1 MQKEQ
6 QLNDSKLVI
15 NYIKG
20 NERSLEILIKRH
32 KNRIFGHIYS
42 KVLDRD
48 VANDIF
54 QDTFI
59 KVINTLKAGK
69 YNEEGKFLPWAL
81 RIAHNLA
88 IDHFRRRKRIP
99 SFQTNE
105 DFDIFSF
112 ISDSSLNAENQLIK
126 NQIHFDVQKVINE
139 LPEEQK
145 EVLKMRMYRDM
156 SYKEISESTG
166 TSINTSLGRMRYA
179 LMNLRKII
187 DTNNMIL
194 TN

>member
-6 QLNDSKLVI
+6 LDDSILVN

-32 KNRIFGHIYS
+32 KNRIFSHIYS
-42 KVLDRD
+42 KVLKRE

-69 YNEEGKFLPWAL
+69 YNEEGKFLPWVL
-81 RIAHNLA
+81 RIAHNLS
-88 IDHFRRRKRIP
+88 IDHFRKKKRIP
-99 SFQTNE
+99 TFNTSE
-105 DFDIFSF
+105 DFDIFS
-112 ISDSSLNAENQLIK
+112 IVGDSSLNAESQLIK
-126 NQIHFDVQKVINE
+126 NQIHFDVQKIVNG
-139 LPEEQK
+139 LPEEQQV
-145 EVLKMRMYRDM
+145 VLNMRIYRDM

-187 DTNNMIL
+187 KTNNIVL

>member
-6 QLNDSKLVI
+6 LDDSVLVT

-42 KVLDRD
+42 KVMDRD

-69 YNEEGKFLPWAL
+69 YNEEGKFLPWVM
-81 RIAHNLA
+81 RIAYNLS
-88 IDHFRRRKRIP
+88 IDHFRRKKRIP
-99 SFQTNE
+99 IIKTND

-126 NQIHFDVQKVINE
+126 NQIHFDVQKIVNE
-139 LPEEQK
+139 LPKEQK
-145 EVLKMRMYRDM
+145 EVLKMRIYRDM

-187 DTNNMIL
+187 DTNNIVL

>member
-6 QLNDSKLVI
+6 QLNDSILVT

-69 YNEEGKFLPWAL
+69 YNEEGKFLPWVM
-81 RIAHNLA
+81 RIAHNLS
-88 IDHFRRRKRIP
+88 IDYFRRRNRIP
-99 SFQTNE
+99 TFKTSE
-105 DFDIFSF
+105 DFDILSF
-112 ISDSSLNAENQLIK
+112 IGDSSLNAENQLIK
-126 NQIHFDVQKVINE
+126 NQIHFDVKKIVNE

-145 EVLKMRMYRDM
+145 EVLKMR
-156 SYKEISESTG
+156 K
-166 TSINTSLGRMRYA
+166 SIGYLFQELQVTIM
-179 LMNLRKII
+179 KI
-187 DTNNMIL
+187 
-194 TN
+194 

>member
-6 QLNDSKLVI
+6 QLNDSILVT
-15 NYIKG
+15 NYING

-59 KVINTLKAGK
+59 KVINTLKARK
-69 YNEEGKFLPWAL
+69 YNEEGKFLPWVL
-81 RIAHNLA
+81 RIAHNLS
-88 IDHFRRRKRIP
+88 IDHFRKKKRVP
-99 SFQTNE
+99 TFNTNE

-112 ISDSSLNAENQLIK
+112 IGDSSLNAENQLIK
-126 NQIHFDVQKVINE
+126 NQIHFDVQKIVNE

-145 EVLKMRMYRDM
+145 EVLNMRIYRDM

-187 DTNNMIL
+187 NTNNIVL
-194 TN
+194 TK

>member
-6 QLNDSKLVI
+6 LDDSILVT
-15 NYIKG
+15 NYING
-20 NERSLEILIKRH
+20 SERSLEILIKRH

-42 KVLDRD
+42 KVTDRD

-59 KVINTLKAGK
+59 KVINNIKAGK
-69 YNEEGKFLPWAL
+69 YNEEGKFLPWVL
-81 RIAHNLA
+81 RIAHNLS
-88 IDHFRRRKRIP
+88 IDHFRKRKRIP
-99 SFQTNE
+99 NFQTSE

-112 ISDSSLNAENQLIK
+112 IGDSTLNAENQLIK
-126 NQIHFDVQKVINE
+126 NQIHFDVIKIVNE

-145 EVLKMRMYRDM
+145 EVLKMRIYRDM
-156 SYKEISESTG
+156 SYKEIAENTG

-187 DTNNMIL
+187 ETNNIVL

>member
-6 QLNDSKLVI
+6 LNDSILVT

-69 YNEEGKFLPWAL
+69 YNEEGKFLPWVL
-81 RIAHNLA
+81 RIAHNLS
-88 IDHFRRRKRIP
+88 IDHFRRKKRIP
-99 SFQTNE
+99 NFKTSK

-112 ISDSSLNAENQLIK
+112 IGDSSLNAENQLIK
-126 NQIHFDVQKVINE
+126 NQIHFDVQKIVDE

-145 EVLKMRMYRDM
+145 EVLKMRIYRDM